1 MRKRVLIVAAH
12 PDDEVLGCGGTVAR
26 LVREGWEAFTLILG
40 EGITSRDTVRRR
52 EEREEEIAELKVCV
66 RQANEILGVKEVFT
80 FDFPDNRF
88 DSPDLLDL
96 VKTVERVKREV
107 NPSVIFTHSGAD
119 LNVDHTLTHRAVLTA
134 TRPQPGESVREIYSF
149 EVLSSTE
156 WSFPHSFRPDTYFD
170 ISTTLELK
178 KEALRQ
184 YLSELREFPHPRSL
198 EGVEVKAR
206 QRGMEVGL
214 EYAEAFELVRR
225 VVPSPSEV
233 T

>member
-1 MRKRVLIVAAH
+1 MRKRILIVAAH
-12 PDDEVLGCGGTVAR
+12 PDDEVLGCGGTIAR

-40 EGITSRDTVRRR
+40 EGITSRDRERRR
-52 EEREEEIAELKVCV
+52 EEREEEIAGLKECV
-66 RQANEILGVKEVFT
+66 QRANEILGVKEVFT
-80 FDFPDNRF
+80 LDFPDNRF
-88 DSPDLLDL
+88 DSTDLLSI
-96 VKTVERVKREV
+96 VKAVEEVRRDV

-119 LNVDHTLTHRAVLTA
+119 LNADHTLTHRAVLTA
-134 TRPQPGESVREIYSF
+134 ARPQPGEGVREVYSF

-156 WSFPHSFRPDTYFD
+156 WHFPHSFRPDTYFD
-170 ISTTLELK
+170 ISATLELK

-225 VVPSPSEV
+225 VV
-233 T
+233 